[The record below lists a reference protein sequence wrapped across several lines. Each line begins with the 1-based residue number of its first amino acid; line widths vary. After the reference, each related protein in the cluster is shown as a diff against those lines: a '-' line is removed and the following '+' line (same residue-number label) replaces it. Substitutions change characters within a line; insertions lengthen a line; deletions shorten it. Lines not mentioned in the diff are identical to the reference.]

1 MKVKRWLRRLAIRQA
16 IRLVDAIETP
26 CFNFQTSLRGRLAP
40 DTIEP
45 APVSDF
51 VLAWRVTRYLILF
64 VGIVAIIAFFATL
77 RTFYF
82 AGFALAVVAGWSAI
96 FALVRRIAHRKSLA
110 VAWDITWDNATPPP
124 ARVVCAL
131 PRRRETLPD
140 TERDQNTARDRIS
153 DGTAGETDTA
163 DQSPRRES
171 FEEFEARRAG
181 LRKPTS
187 ARRRRGIS
195 SADFNRRLAREM
207 ETVFEGSR

>member
-1 MKVKRWLRRLAIRQA
+1 MKLKLWLRRLAIRLA
-16 IRLVDAIETP
+16 IRLVDAIETL
-26 CFNFQTSLRGRLAP
+26 CFNFQVSLRGRLAP
-40 DTIEP
+40 ETIEP
-45 APVSDF
+45 ASVSDF

-64 VGIVAIIAFFATL
+64 VGIVGIVAFFSTL
-77 RTFYF
+77 GTFYF
-82 AGFALAVVAGWSAI
+82 AGFALAVLAGWSAI

-110 VAWDITWDNATPPP
+110 VAWDTWDNATPPP
-124 ARVVCAL
+124 ARVVRAL

-171 FEEFEARRAG
+171 FDEFEARRAG
-181 LRKPTS
+181 LRKPMP

-207 ETVFEGSR
+207 ETVFEGGR